1 MLDQSFDTS
10 AKARLILAAILRVN
24 AKRQSAA
31 DLAKRRALRPVH
43 GIADA
48 MRSELKR
55 AFLKSFN
62 KDEIN
67 DEASALAAVDRNY
80 DVFNGFLIGLLH
92 RGVIASGQVHS
103 KLGIRTLGGPGS
115 GPQKGDGTSRPVVIS
130 DSLAGHKGMEMV
142 SVKDISKYATEDR
155 RIQPKSEANITEP
168 TQSLLPRLTKELQDG
183 AAIQEPLVIAY
194 DSSTGKM
201 LLADGN
207 TRLAA
212 IVDAGFTHAPVIISR
227 QSLHGFGKKA
237 PTEPQKEAAVSNW
250 LLPSKLGLKTL
261 KRTSRI
267 AADIRT
273 LLPRDQHFFDSSNP
287 ASIEWAREHA
297 GKLITGMKEDAKA
310 AVRTIIAD
318 GIEQGRSV
326 KDTAELLKDAVG
338 LTERQGNSLLDLR
351 DQLEEEGLSKS
362 EIRDELAARSEE
374 MTDDRAEVIARTET
388 MAAANEGQQELWDQA
403 IEKGLLTGAEMK
415 EWIYT
420 PDGNAC
426 DDCEELDGQTVPV
439 DEEFPDGDPP
449 LHPNCRC
456 TFGISASDE
465 RTLIARN
472 LGGPGSGPQKG
483 DGPMAGEKP
492 GQHTPA
498 AQQRVM
504 AYLSKETGMQ
514 FAAHGSV
521 GKGKTSK
528 NDMDITVPDPTRGM
542 TEEQKN
548 AWEEKQNEDY
558 NAHQQELM
566 DKVDRG
572 EISYEETFTGDP
584 PDLLGNAMEKIG
596 FLHEKDME
604 WGGIYVSRFVNKKTR
619 HTIEI
624 WQKGQE
630 KSYYLE
636 AAEDAPDAIRV
647 WLLRE
652 PRVLGGP
659 GSGNFGHEGRP
670 GEIGGSGGSGGNP
683 NEGTGLPSG
692 SVEDGLNVE
701 HPDVAAELE
710 RYTINN
716 DRRGIADALA
726 QDDYPAYSDH
736 LQLLL
741 KSVYGDEPIAVI
753 RKEGYTG
760 TRGSKAAVEYKSVTT
775 NPSWSGTKFF
785 ISRQDVV
792 LAGNESE
799 GELIVKSIA
808 LRKAE
813 GRVLGG
819 PGSGPQGGRSKL
831 EKDYVASLKQNGLNA
846 PETKAA
852 FDALHAHD
860 MRGQTSTMYFHG
872 TSSQAADKILSEG
885 LIPKGSKGADE
896 WLLKE
901 SGESWETA
909 QIDDREVAVFITRNF
924 YTAEEYADH
933 AKEINPG
940 SKAVV
945 LRVDVPKSAE
955 SNLSFDEFSA
965 DPTGADVY
973 YKGKIPREWIS
984 VVSKVEKVKSLA
996 DGSDPFFFVILTDE
1010 SEPRDAGGP
1019 GSGNF
1024 DHEGRP
1030 GEVGGA
1036 GASGGWS
1043 GPKTDQDKERIT
1055 KLGVPP
1061 AWTDV
1066 RLNPDPSGDLQAT
1079 GVDSKGRKQYLY
1091 SAEHSERASAEKF
1104 ERLKEFNKEVGQ
1116 IQEKIQ
1122 ADLDN
1127 PNLSQKDAES
1137 ARALYLISKTGFRV
1151 GSEESSVYG
1160 ATTLRAEHVKIDGE
1174 KVAFSF
1180 VGKHNVPITK
1190 EIEDKQLATIL
1201 KPRVDAGG
1209 RLFQTTDTDVRDYL
1223 HARDGDFKVKD
1234 FRTWQGT
1241 ARAMQEVKSLKA
1253 PKTDREFK
1261 IARMTVARAVA
1272 AHLGNTP
1279 KVALDS
1285 YISPTVF
1292 SKWKSRL

>member
-31 DLAKRRALRPVH
+31 DLARRRALRPVH

-80 DVFNGFLIGLLH
+80 DVLNGFLIGLLH

-103 KLGIRTLGGPGS
+103 KIGI
-115 GPQKGDGTSRPVVIS
+115 
-130 DSLAGHKGMEMV
+130 
-142 SVKDISKYATEDR
+142 
-155 RIQPKSEANITEP
+155 
-168 TQSLLPRLTKELQDG
+168 
-183 AAIQEPLVIAY
+183 
-194 DSSTGKM
+194 
-201 LLADGN
+201 
-207 TRLAA
+207 
-212 IVDAGFTHAPVIISR
+212 
-227 QSLHGFGKKA
+227 
-237 PTEPQKEAAVSNW
+237 
-250 LLPSKLGLKTL
+250 KTL
-261 KRTSRI
+261 SEF
-267 AADIRT
+267 RT
-273 LLPRDQHFFDSSNP
+273 LLPREQHFFDSSNP

-297 GKLITGMKEDAKA
+297 GKLITSMKEDAKA

-318 GIEQGRSV
+318 GIEKGRSV
-326 KDTAELLKDAVG
+326 GDTADLLKDAVG
-338 LTERQGNSLLDLR
+338 LTDRQAGALLDYEE
-351 DQLEEEGLSKS
+351 QLDAEGLSKS
-362 EIRDELAARSEE
+362 EIRDELAARAEE
-374 MTDDRAEVIARTET
+374 MTDARAETIARTET
-388 MAAANEGQQELWDQA
+388 MAAANEGQQELWNQA
-403 IEKGLLTGAEMK
+403 IENGLLTGREMK

-426 DDCEELDGQTVPV
+426 PDCEELDGQTVPV

-465 RTLIARN
+465 RTLR
-472 LGGPGSGPQKG
+472 
-483 DGPMAGEKP
+483 
-492 GQHTPA
+492 A
-498 AQQRVM
+498 A
-504 AYLSKETGMQ
+504 
-514 FAAHGSV
+514 
-521 GKGKTSK
+521 
-528 NDMDITVPDPTRGM
+528 
-542 TEEQKN
+542 
-548 AWEEKQNEDY
+548 
-558 NAHQQELM
+558 
-566 DKVDRG
+566 
-572 EISYEETFTGDP
+572 
-584 PDLLGNAMEKIG
+584 
-596 FLHEKDME
+596 
-604 WGGIYVSRFVNKKTR
+604 
-619 HTIEI
+619 
-624 WQKGQE
+624 
-630 KSYYLE
+630 
-636 AAEDAPDAIRV
+636 
-647 WLLRE
+647 
-652 PRVLGGP
+652 
-659 GSGNFGHEGRP
+659 
-670 GEIGGSGGSGGNP
+670 
-683 NEGTGLPSG
+683 
-692 SVEDGLNVE
+692 
-701 HPDVAAELE
+701 
-710 RYTINN
+710 
-716 DRRGIADALA
+716 
-726 QDDYPAYSDH
+726 
-736 LQLLL
+736 
-741 KSVYGDEPIAVI
+741 
-753 RKEGYTG
+753 
-760 TRGSKAAVEYKSVTT
+760 
-775 NPSWSGTKFF
+775 
-785 ISRQDVV
+785 
-792 LAGNESE
+792 
-799 GELIVKSIA
+799 
-808 LRKAE
+808 
-813 GRVLGG
+813 GG

-852 FDALHAHD
+852 FDRLHEYD
-860 MRGQTSTMYFHG
+860 TRNETSRIFFHG
-872 TSSQAADKILSEG
+872 TSSQAAEKIMKEG
-885 LIPKGSKGADE
+885 LIPKGSKGADA
-896 WLLKE
+896 WLLE
-901 SGESWETA
+901 VAHDDISSM
-909 QIDDREVAVFITRNF
+909 QLDDRELSVFITQQF
-924 YTAEEYADH
+924 GTAEEYADY
-933 AKEINPG
+933 AAEVNPG

-945 LRVDVPKSAE
+945 LRVDVPKSE
-955 SNLSFDEFSA
+955 LSKLTVDEFSA

-973 YKGKIPREWIS
+973 YKGAIPKKWIS
-984 VVSKVEKVKSLA
+984 VVSRVEKMKSAA
-996 DGSDPFFFVILTDE
+996 DVGDVESFFFVILTDE
-1010 SEPRDAGGP
+1010 REDRDTGVDAFKTAGGP

-1024 DHEGRP
+1024 GHEGRP

-1036 GASGGWS
+1036 GASAGWS
-1043 GPKTDQDKERIT
+1043 GPKTDQDRERIA

-1079 GVDSKGRKQYLY
+1079 GRDSKGRTQYLY

-1174 KVAFSF
+1174 KVVFNF

-1190 EIEDKQLATIL
+1190 EVEDKQLATIL

-1209 RLFQTTDTDVRDYL
+1209 RLFQTTDSEVRDYL

-1241 ARAMQEVKSLKA
+1241 ARAIQEVKSLKT

-1261 IARMTVARAVA
+1261 IARMKVARAVA